1 MIVRIMAEDQ
11 YRLDDSFRAQLEKL
25 DDAAEAALNSGDE
38 AAFAKALGDL
48 IAAVRQHG
56 QVVPD
61 EEIVP
66 SDWIIPGPDMTLAE
80 ARTRLQRVAAPVE
93 SPPNAATE

>member
-11 YRLDDSFRAQLEKL
+11 YRLDDSYKALIEQLDE
-25 DDAAEAALNSGDE
+25 ATEAALNDGDE
-38 AAFAKALGDL
+38 AAFQRALHEL
-48 IAAVRQHG
+48 IAAVREHG
-56 QVVPD
+56 EVIPV

-80 ARTRLQRVAAPVE
+80 AHSRMQAVSTAQAPDTASE
-93 SPPNAATE
+93 

>member
-11 YRLDDSFRAQLEKL
+11 YRLDDSHRTLIEQL
-25 DDAAEAALNSGDE
+25 DEATEDALNTGDE
-38 AAFAKALGDL
+38 AAFQKALHEL
-48 IAAVRQHG
+48 IVTIRQYG
-56 QVVPD
+56 EVVPV

-80 ARTRLQRVAAPVE
+80 ARSRLQAVPSGELPDDAASE
-93 SPPNAATE
+93 